1 MMLTSTLR
9 NVGGSVMMAIPKSV
23 LDGLGLS
30 ANTKVALS
38 IEQGRLVVEARPRPK
53 YTLAELLAECDPTAP
68 EADREDAWDSMEPIG
83 REVL

>member
-1 MMLTSTLR
+1 MLTAMLR

-23 LDGLGLS
+23 LDGLGLA

-38 IEQGRLVVEARPRPK
+38 IEHGRLVVEARPKPK
-53 YTLAELLAECDPTAP
+53 YTLAELLAQCDPTAP
-68 EADREDAWDSMEPIG
+68 EGDHDEAWEAMEPVG

>member
-1 MMLTSTLR
+1 LLISTLR

-38 IEQGRLVVEARPRPK
+38 IEHGRLVVEAHPKPR
-53 YTLAELLAECDPTAP
+53 YSLAELLAQCDPAAP
-68 EADREDAWDSMEPIG
+68 EADRDDAWDSMEPVG

>member
-1 MMLTSTLR
+1 MLTATLR

-23 LDGLGLS
+23 LDGLGLA

-38 IEQGRLVVEARPRPK
+38 IEQGRLIVEARSKPK
-53 YTLAELLAECDPTAP
+53 YSLAELLAQCDPTAP
-68 EADREDAWDSMEPIG
+68 EPDRDEAWEMMEPVG